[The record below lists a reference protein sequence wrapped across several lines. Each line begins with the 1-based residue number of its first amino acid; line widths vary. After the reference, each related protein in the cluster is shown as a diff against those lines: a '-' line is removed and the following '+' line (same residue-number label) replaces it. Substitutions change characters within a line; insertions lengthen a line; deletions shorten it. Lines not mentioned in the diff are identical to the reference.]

1 MHTAAIICEFDPL
14 HRGHRYL
21 IDEARRA
28 GAERIVAIMSGD
40 FTQRGEPAALSS
52 HTRAR
57 MALAA
62 GADLVLELPFPYSCG
77 SAEFFAH
84 GAMSVIAG
92 LGGVDTLAF
101 GCESGDA
108 SALCEAAERTTS
120 ESFLA
125 EYENMSREHTSLGTA
140 ALVEAVYERLYGSGE
155 IFRGANNVLAIEY
168 IKAAK
173 RLGVSLSYL
182 AVSRRGAGHGEMS
195 EVEGYVSASFLR
207 EKMRSSP
214 REIEAYLPPE
224 CREAAMRE
232 LAAMRSPT
240 RLANVESAIL
250 CHYRLGHTGS
260 DTAESAGGLGYRLER
275 AALCSDSYDSLIQNA
290 KTKKYTDARLRR
302 AIVYS
307 LCGVYE
313 SDLKARLGYTTLLG
327 ANERGRALLGETKKT
342 RTVSVVSS
350 PRELSRLA
358 GEHDRERTLRERA
371 AHLRTLCTDA
381 SEPTALSTML
391 SPVIVK

>member
-1 MHTAAIICEFDPL
+1 MHTAAVICEFDPL
-14 HRGHRYL
+14 HRGHRHL
-21 IDEARRA
+21 LDEVRRA
-28 GAERIVAIMSGD
+28 GAERVVSIMSGD
-40 FTQRGEPAALSS
+40 FTQRGEPAALSA

-77 SAEFFAH
+77 SAEFFAY

-108 SALCEAAERTTS
+108 EALCEAAERTS
-120 ESFLA
+120 SVEFAL
-125 EYENMSREHTSLGTA
+125 EYEKAAEMHTSLGTA
-140 ALVEAVYERLYGSGE
+140 ALVESVYARMYGKSE
-155 IFRGANNVLAIEY
+155 LWSGANNVLAIEY

-173 RLGVSLSYL
+173 KLGVSLSYL
-182 AVSRRGAGHGEMS
+182 AVSRRGAGHGEMR
-195 EVEGYVSASFLR
+195 EVGQYVSASFLR

-224 CREAAMRE
+224 CREAAAGE

-240 RLANVESAIL
+240 RLENIEDAIL
-250 CHYRLGHTGS
+250 CHYRLGYATKE
-260 DTAESAGGLGYRLER
+260 TAESAGGLGYRLER
-275 AALCSDSYDSLIQNA
+275 AALCSDSYAGLIQNA

-307 LCGVYE
+307 LCGVFE
-313 SDLKARLGYTTLLG
+313 CDLKAPLGYTTLLG
-327 ANERGRALLGETKKT
+327 VNERGRALLGETKKT
-342 RTVSVVSS
+342 RRISVISS
-350 PRELSRLA
+350 PRELGRLA
-358 GEHDRERTLRERA
+358 SETSRERTLRERA
-371 AHLRTLCTDA
+371 AHLRSLCTD
-381 SEPTALSTML
+381 SKEPPTLSTML
-391 SPVIVK
+391 SPVIVE